1 MNERRLEQSIG
12 AVIAYRLP
20 HSFHKQFVLLKSPR
34 GDWNFVIGHKE
45 NQETDH
51 DTLKREI
58 FVETGIISF
67 NILNY
72 LGKIK
77 YKFMKTGFP
86 VRRR

>member
-20 HSFHKQFVLLKSPR
+20 HSFHKQFVLLKSLR
-34 GDWNFVIGHKE
+34 GDWNFVKGHKE
-45 NQETDH
+45 NQGTDH
-51 DTLKREI
+51 DTHE
-58 FVETGIISF
+58 ETGVISF